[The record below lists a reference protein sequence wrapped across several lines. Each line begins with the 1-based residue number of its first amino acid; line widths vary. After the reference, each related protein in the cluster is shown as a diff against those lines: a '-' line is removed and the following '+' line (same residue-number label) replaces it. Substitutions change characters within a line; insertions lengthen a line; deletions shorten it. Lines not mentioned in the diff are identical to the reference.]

1 MEGMIGEVRAV
12 GESIFLSGNW
22 TYIGMV
28 LVAALVGVGAMRN
41 VGQIL
46 CVSVLAMVVLGIIWL
61 VYGGATSDAPSDPAT
76 YMGQLDDGWASLGAM
91 SGTALVSYL
100 LVFAVVIVVLFI
112 GKSLVFRN

>member
-12 GESIFLSGNW
+12 AESIFLSGNW

-28 LVAALVGVGAMRN
+28 VVAALVGVGAMRS

-76 YMGQLDDGWASLGAM
+76 YMGQLDSGWESLGAM